1 MRKMEKKTSPQLGGY
16 LEALLASCPVA
27 ILATDAEGIIKFA
40 NKEAGKL
47 TEREVRELI
56 GESIVVVYE
65 SLEVARETNR
75 KLYAS
80 GGTIHEHESRAKTKS
95 GKVIPV
101 HISATHLKDSLGKYI
116 GAVGYFEKY
125 RPWSSEEAKVKAYAE
140 ELEAK
145 LEEWKDLGA
154 PVFRLYPGLSAVV
167 VVGRVDSSRFDRI
180 TSNLLNHV
188 KDVKTR
194 VVLIDLSAAI
204 ISDNTVAN
212 QVVKTIRTVYLLGV
226 QSVLAGI
233 QTSIAQAME
242 PLLTDVGFVKSFSS
256 TEAALEAALNML
268 GYEVCKKE

>member
-1 MRKMEKKTSPQLGGY
+1 MEKKTSPHLGGY
-16 LEALLASCPVA
+16 LEALLTSCPVA
-27 ILATDAEGIIKFA
+27 ILATDAEGTIKFA

-47 TEREVRELI
+47 TGREVHELI
-56 GESIVVVYE
+56 GESIVLVYDCLE
-65 SLEVARETNR
+65 SARETNR
-75 KLYAS
+75 KLFQC
-80 GGTIHEHESRAKTKS
+80 GGTIYEHESKAKTKS
-95 GKVIPV
+95 GKTIPV
-101 HISATHLKDSLGKYI
+101 RVSATHLKDSYGKYI

-125 RPWSSEEAKVKAYAE
+125 RPWSSEEAKAKVYAE
-140 ELEAK
+140 ELETK
-145 LEEWKDLGA
+145 LQECKDLGA

-167 VVGRVDSSRFDRI
+167 VVGHIDSSRFDCI
-180 TSNLLNHV
+180 TSNLLDHI

-204 ISDNTVAN
+204 ISDNTVAS

-242 PLLTDVGFVKSFSS
+242 SLLTDVGFVKSFSS

>member
-1 MRKMEKKTSPQLGGY
+1 MEKKMSPHLGGY
-16 LEALLASCPVA
+16 LEALLTSCPVA
-27 ILATDAEGIIKFA
+27 ILATNAEGIIKFA

-47 TEREVRELI
+47 TEREVHELI
-56 GESIVVVYE
+56 GESIVLVYE
-65 SLEVARETNR
+65 CLEAAKETNR
-75 KLYAS
+75 KLFQS
-80 GGTIHEHESRAKTKS
+80 GGTIYEHESRAKTKS
-95 GKVIPV
+95 GKIIPV
-101 HISATHLKDSLGKYI
+101 RISATHLKDSSGKYI
-116 GAVGYFEKY
+116 GAVGYFERY
-125 RPWSSEEAKVKAYAE
+125 RPWSSEETKVKACAE

-145 LEEWKDLGA
+145 LQEWKDLGA

-188 KDVKTR
+188 KDVKTK

-256 TEAALEAALNML
+256 TEAALEAALNIL